1 MKKSICIHGHF
12 YQPPRENPW
21 TGEVDAEESA
31 KPFHDWNERIA
42 KECYEANANAPI
54 HNHKG
59 ETTDRFNNF
68 SRISYDIGPTLLS
81 WLKKKDVPTYK
92 ALVEADRTSAL
103 RRSGHGNAMAQIY
116 NHIIMPLAKKRDKIT
131 QVIWGI
137 RDFEYHYKRK
147 PEGMWLS
154 ETAVDRETL
163 NILAD
168 NGILY
173 TVLAPHQARRA
184 RHVGFGSHWFYI
196 RNEGIDCRQPY
207 RILLEQGRQFHIFFY
222 DAPVSRAIAFQG
234 LLHSGDEFA
243 KKLMGAFSHRDR
255 DQLVS
260 VATDGES
267 YGHHHKFG
275 EMALAY
281 AIKKIEDHKMARI
294 TNYGEYLDR
303 IGSTWEV
310 DIYENSSW
318 SCPHGVERWKS
329 DCGCRLNFQANWN
342 QKWRAYLREAF
353 DFLQEIVDE
362 LFVSEGSALLR
373 DPWTARNEYI
383 QVILDGSEAYRKKF
397 LSAHAKKT
405 LSAEEE
411 KKVWN
416 LLEAQKFSMFMY
428 TSCGWFFDDIS
439 GIEPVQVMKFAC
451 RAMELVQPYH
461 KREIERLFLKI
472 LDEAKSNYPE
482 QGSGADIYRAYV
494 KPLQARHHQA
504 DSQAPG
510 TIHSNSGA

>member
-1 MKKSICIHGHF
+1 MKKNICIHGHF

-42 KECYEANANAPI
+42 KECYAANATAPI
-54 HNHKG
+54 LNQKG
-59 ETTDRFNNF
+59 ETTERINNF
-68 SRISYDIGPTLLS
+68 TKISHDIGPTLLS
-81 WLKKKDVPTYK
+81 WMKRKEPDLYH
-92 ALVEADRTSAL
+92 AIIESDRTSAL
-103 RRSGHGNAMAQIY
+103 RRNGHGNAMAQIY

-131 QVIWGI
+131 QVVWGI
-137 RDFEYHYKRK
+137 RDFEHHYKRK

-154 ETAVDRETL
+154 ETAVDKETL
-163 NILAD
+163 GILAD

-173 TVLAPHQARRA
+173 TVLAPHQAHRA

-207 RILLEQGRQFHIFFY
+207 RILLSQGRQFHIFFY
-222 DAPVSRAIAFQG
+222 DAPVSRGVAFQG
-234 LLHSGDEFA
+234 LLNNGDDFA
-243 KKLMGAFSHRDR
+243 RKLMGAFSQRDKE
-255 DQLVS
+255 QLVS
-260 VATDGES
+260 IATDGES

-281 AIKKIEDHKMARI
+281 ALKKIEDGKQTRL

-303 IGSTWEV
+303 VGSTWEV

-318 SCPHGVERWKS
+318 SCSHGVERWRS
-329 DCGCRLNFQANWN
+329 DCGCRITIQVGSN

-353 DFLQEIVDE
+353 DFLQEIIDE
-362 LFVSEGSALLR
+362 VFEAQGGELLK
-373 DPWTARNEYI
+373 DPWAARNDYI
-383 QVILDGSEAYRKKF
+383 DVILDASDKSKKAF
-397 LSAHAKKT
+397 MARHARKT

-411 KKVWN
+411 KKAWD
-416 LLEAQKFSMFMY
+416 LLEAEKFSLFMY

-439 GIEPVQVMKFAC
+439 GIEPVQVMKFAA
-451 RAMELVQPYH
+451 RAIDLVQPHY

-472 LDEAKSNYPE
+472 LGEAKSNIAE
-482 QGSGADIYRAYV
+482 QGTGADVYRNHV
-494 KPLQARHHQA
+494 KPLQN
-504 DSQAPG
+504 
-510 TIHSNSGA
+510 TVHSNSGV